1 MRAPCPLLLLA
12 LTATASAFNLG
23 GARIISHARSP
34 ARAATSLD
42 ETIFERTLE
51 GTLEEEGAENPWMS
65 EAGWA
70 DYLDKNAQSSYN
82 MNQRPSKAD
91 DGYWTPDVF
100 SNPIDVFTGWA
111 RGLIG
116 QVSDPLGVSFM
127 TITNDK
133 TGARA
138 WPTAEGEVKSRT
150 ITPKVKDI
158 LQKELRQTGLPGFG
172 LFGAPSDDRVD
183 DAKRGVGTKGNKND
197 AWKPKGL
204 EKYKKP
210 QN

>member
-1 MRAPCPLLLLA
+1 VRQP
-12 LTATASAFNLG
+12 
-23 GARIISHARSP
+23 RARSP
-34 ARAATSLD
+34 HHAALSAISPAARA
-42 ETIFERTLE
+42 
-51 GTLEEEGAENPWMS
+51 
-65 EAGWA
+65 
-70 DYLDKNAQSSYN
+70 
-82 MNQRPSKAD
+82 
-91 DGYWTPDVF
+91 
-100 SNPIDVFTGWA
+100 
-111 RGLIG
+111 
-116 QVSDPLGVSFM
+116 
-127 TITNDK
+127 
-133 TGARA
+133 
-138 WPTAEGEVKSRT
+138 AEGEVKSRT